1 MPELVENIERVAED
15 EGISGEAWMPEEED
29 SGLAITKYLEMT
41 NIAEDLDDET
51 LEKISS
57 LVVQGYKIDETSRSQ
72 WLEDNKEALELAM
85 QIGGIKNTPLKNSA
99 NVKYPLLTT
108 ATLQYSSRAYPNIVK
123 GRNIVKG
130 KVVGKDLSGEKAAKA
145 KRISQHMSY
154 QCLEEMEEWE
164 ADMDTLLTVQPIIGC
179 AFKKTYFS
187 SVMQRNISEYVP
199 AKDLVIHY
207 FAKSMERAPRMTHII
222 SLYPYE
228 IEERKRSGVF
238 LDIDLGKA
246 VASGDED
253 DQSDTTDDDKPH
265 IFLEQHR
272 WYDLDDDGYQEPYI
286 ITVHKQSKK
295 IVRIAARYD
304 LDSIDL
310 DDKGKI
316 RKITPI
322 QHFTIFQFLPSPDG
336 SIYGFGFGRL
346 LTPINSTINTSIN
359 QLLDSGRIRNSQG
372 GFLGK
377 GVQIGKARTG
387 GPIKMKLNEW
397 MPVSYMGDDIRKN
410 MLPLPTHEPSVVLFS
425 LLGFMVQ
432 AGETVSSVSEVLTG
446 EQSIHN
452 EPATTT
458 LARIEQG
465 LKVFS
470 AIHKRNHRAL
480 KSEFRKL
487 KRLNQLYLEENNYY
501 TVLDT
506 PQAIARTDYDD
517 KDIDVFPVSDP
528 MEVSDTQRLVKAQA
542 LFGAQGQGYNDELI
556 RRKYLEAIQAEDID
570 ELMEAPKRQPDP
582 KMVVEMQKLKLESQK
597 LQLERQKLQF
607 DMMKFNYEL
616 PEIQSKIIKNI
627 ADAESKEAG
636 QQMDFYKEQLK
647 FLTEQSKI
655 ALQRETNATN
665 KSTGDGGV
673 ATPSGDKG
681 SVL

>member
-1 MPELVENIERVAED
+1 MPELEEV
-15 EGISGEAWMPEEED
+15 WMPEEED
-29 SGLAITKYLEMT
+29 PGLAITKYLEMT
-41 NIAEDLDDET
+41 NIAEDLDNEA

-57 LVVQGYKIDETSRSQ
+57 LVIRGYEIDETSRSQ
-72 WLEDNKEALELAM
+72 WLKDNKEALELTM
-85 QIGGIKNTPLKNSA
+85 QLGGKKNTPHRNAA

-108 ATLQYSSRAYPNIVK
+108 AALQYSSRAYPNIVK

-130 KVVGKDLSGEKAAKA
+130 KVVGKDESGEKAAKA

-187 SVMQRNISEYVP
+187 SVMQRNVSEYVS

-222 SLYPYE
+222 PLYPYE
-228 IEERKRSGVF
+228 IEERKRNGVF

-253 DQSDTTDDDKPH
+253 EQDDTTDDDKPH

-272 WYDLDDDGYQEPYI
+272 WYDLDDDGYEEPYI
-286 ITVHKQSKK
+286 VTVHKQSKK
-295 IVRIAARYD
+295 IVRMAARYD
-304 LDSIDL
+304 LDGINL

-322 QHFTIFQFLPSPDG
+322 QHFTKFSFLPSPDG
-336 SIYGFGFGRL
+336 SIYDFGFGRL
-346 LTPINSTINTSIN
+346 LTPINRTINTTTN
-359 QLLDSGRIRNSQG
+359 QLLDSGRIRNSQTG
-372 GFLGK
+372 LLGR
-377 GVQIGKARTG
+377 GVQIGKGRTG
-387 GPIKMKLNEW
+387 GSIKLNLNEW
-397 MPVSYMGDDIRKN
+397 TPVSYMGDDIRKS
-410 MLPLPTHEPSVVLFS
+410 MLPLPTHEPSSVLFN

-446 EQSIHN
+446 EQSVHN

-470 AIHKRNHRAL
+470 AIHKRTHRSL

-542 LFGAQGQGYNDELI
+542 LFGAQGQGYNDKLI

-570 ELMEAPKRQPDP
+570 ELMKAPKQRPDP
-582 KMVVEMQKLKLESQK
+582 KLIIEAQKLKLERAK
-597 LQLERQKLQF
+597 LNFE
-607 DMMKFNYEL
+607 MMKFQYEL
-616 PEIQSKIIKNI
+616 PELHSKIMKNI

-636 QQMDFYKEQLK
+636 QQIEIYKEQMKYLV
-647 FLTEQSKI
+647 ENSKLI
-655 ALQRETNATN
+655 IQRETNAAS
-665 KSTGDGGV
+665 KSAGDGGV

-681 SVL
+681 SVS

>member
-1 MPELVENIERVAED
+1 MPELEEV
-15 EGISGEAWMPEEED
+15 WMPEEEN
-29 SGLAITKYLEMT
+29 SGLAIAKYLEMT
-41 NIAEDLDDET
+41 NIAKDLDDDI
-51 LEKISS
+51 LEKIST
-57 LVVQGYKIDETSRSQ
+57 LVIRGYDIDENSRSQ
-72 WLEDNKEALELAM
+72 WLTDNKEALELAM
-85 QIGGIKNTPLKNSA
+85 QIGKVKNTPLTNSA

-108 ATLQYSSRAYPNIVK
+108 AALQFSSRAYPNIVK
-123 GRNIVKG
+123 GRNVVKG
-130 KVVGKDLSGEKAAKA
+130 KVVGKDESGEKAAKA

-154 QCLEEMEEWE
+154 QCLDEMEEWE
-164 ADMDTLLTVQPIIGC
+164 VDMDILLTVLPIIGC

-187 SVMQRNISEYVP
+187 SVMQRNVSEYVP

-222 SLYPYE
+222 PLYPYE

-238 LDIDLGKA
+238 LDIDLGQA

-253 DQSDTTDDDKPH
+253 EQHDTIDEDKPH

-272 WYDLDDDGYQEPYI
+272 WYDLDKDGYEEPYI
-286 ITVHKQSKK
+286 VTVHKQSKK
-295 IVRIAARYD
+295 IVRITARYD
-304 LDSIDL
+304 LDGIKL
-310 DDKGKI
+310 DDDGKI

-322 QHFTIFQFLPSPDG
+322 QHFTKFPFLPNPDG
-336 SIYGFGFGRL
+336 SIYDFGFGRL
-346 LTPINSTINTSIN
+346 LTPINRTINSTLN
-359 QLLDSGRIRNSQG
+359 MLLDSGRIRNSQSG
-372 GFLGK
+372 LLGK
-377 GVQIGKARTG
+377 GVQIGKGRTS
-387 GPIKMKLNEW
+387 GPIKLKLNEW
-397 MPVSYMGDDIRKN
+397 TPVSYMGDDIRKS
-410 MLPLPTHEPSVVLFS
+410 MLPIPTHEPSTVLFQ

-470 AIHKRNHRAL
+470 AIHKRTHRSL

-487 KRLNQLYLEENNYY
+487 KRLNQLYLEENSYY

-542 LFGAQGQGYNDELI
+542 LFGAQGRGYNDNLI
-556 RRKYLEAIQAEDID
+556 RRKYLEAIQAENID
-570 ELMEAPKRQPDP
+570 ELMKAPKRQPDP

-597 LQLERQKLQF
+597 LQIEKQKLQF
-607 DMMKFNYEL
+607 EMMKFQHEL

-636 QQMDFYKEQLK
+636 QQMEFYKEQLK
-647 FLTEQSKI
+647 FITEQSKI
-655 ALQRETNATN
+655 ALQKETNEAN
-665 KSTGDGGV
+665 KSAGNGGV
-673 ATPSGDKG
+673 ATPSSNEG
-681 SVL
+681 SVS